1 MNSCLALHDMFLRLQ
16 GRRSVLIFRILQVQ
30 RSLREQDR
38 SRHMIAV
45 NLIMTVDIP
54 ITAVTTKAETPAE
67 IMMTEA

>member
-1 MNSCLALHDMFLRLQ
+1 M
-16 GRRSVLIFRILQVQ
+16 Q
-30 RSLREQDR
+30 RSLREHDR